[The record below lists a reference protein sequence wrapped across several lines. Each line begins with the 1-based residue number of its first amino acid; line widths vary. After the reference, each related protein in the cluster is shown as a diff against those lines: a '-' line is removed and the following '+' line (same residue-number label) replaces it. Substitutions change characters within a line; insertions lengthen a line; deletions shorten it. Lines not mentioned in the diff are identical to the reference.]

1 MLGVGWTELV
11 VVGAVALIAIGP
23 KDMPRVMYS
32 LGRLAG
38 KARAFMAD
46 MHRMLEQVS
55 AEAEIEETLKKQK
68 KADEQPRHE

>member
-11 VVGAVALIAIGP
+11 VVGAVALVAIGP
-23 KDMPRVMYS
+23 KDMPKAMYA

-55 AEAEIEETLKKQK
+55 ADAEVEETVKKQQ
-68 KADEQPRHE
+68 KADGQPSDE